1 MTTTTLAVLVPL
13 LPFLGAV
20 AGLLLG
26 RTRPR
31 LRTPPRRPAAR
42 SPPSALAVVVAVR
55 QGGDQAVDAATELT
69 PTGSVPI
76 ELALHIDGF
85 AALVAVLVG
94 LVATCV
100 QIYSTGYLRDDP
112 RYPSY
117 AALVSLFTSAML
129 LVVYSGDLMVLLVGW
144 EIMGICSYFLV
155 GHYWET
161 PEARAASLKAF
172 LVTKLGDVPF
182 LIGLFALAAD
192 AGSFRI
198 TSILGTVASG
208 GLDHPTLIALLL
220 LAGVAGKSAQ
230 FPLHTWLPDAMAG
243 PTPVSA
249 LIHAATMVAAGVYF
263 VARLLP
269 VFAAS
274 AAALVVLAVM
284 AAVTMVGSALA
295 ALAQDDIKRVLAYST
310 IGQLGYMTGALAV
323 GDRGA
328 AVFHLL
334 SHGAFK
340 ALLFLGGGRDHP
352 RRRHQ
357 LAGRHVPDER
367 PARPR
372 PRRLLDDDRGAPRAR
387 RDPALQRLLLQGGR
401 PRRRR
406 ARRHRP
412 RRGHPR
418 RRRLDRPRR
427 RPGHRPAHRRLRD
440 PPVAA
445 RLPRP
450 GSRGPRP
457 RQAAHRHE
465 RRAVGARRPLARLRP
480 RHRPRCPTGSTDATS
495 TPTLTTSVLGTGVA
509 LVGGLVTYGA
519 WRHTTAMAARVPLG
533 AVAAHPD
540 GDAGLVEA
548 EAIASHAPAY
558 GDMASAPDPADP
570 GRLLLGPLHRHAA
583 VGFHLDAVYAALFVR
598 PVQAAATLVRFLD
611 REVVDTYVRGAGA
624 APRWL
629 GAAVR
634 RAQTGNVQTYLE
646 RAARRLR
653 RPGGRRRP
661 RRHRGSVSRRD
672 RYQRVRDAVPS
683 RVHRRRPA
691 PRRRRRSAAGPARAD
706 GEAPEQAVLRHGVTV
721 TGAVLIAAI
730 VLALGFDHD
739 HPSRMQAT
747 TDISWIPALDVRI
760 HLGIDGI
767 SLPLLVLTAL
777 LTFLCALYRY
787 FKMPTGPSPKAFVAL
802 APRPRVRH
810 PRHLRRPRPA
820 AVLPRLR
827 DGAHPDVLPHRPLG
841 R

>member
-26 RTRPR
+26 RTAPGFVRP
-31 LRTPPRRPAAR
+31 LAVLPPLAALG
-42 SPPSALAVVVAVR
+42 LAVVVAVR
-55 QGGDQAVDAATELT
+55 QGGHQAVSAATELT

-76 ELALHIDGF
+76 ELALYIDGF

-100 QIYSTGYLRDDP
+100 QIYSTGYLRNDP

-161 PEARAASLKAF
+161 PEARAASIKAF

-182 LIGLFALAAD
+182 LIGLFALATD

-198 TSILGTVASG
+198 TKILGNVASG

-274 AAALVVLAVM
+274 SAALVVLAVM
-284 AAVTMVGSALA
+284 AAVTMAGSALA

-340 ALLFLGGGRDHP
+340 ALLFLGAGVIIHAAGTNSLAAMSRMKDLRARVPDAYWTMTVALLALAAIPPFSGFFTKEAVLGAAEHVATGHAEGIPGAVGWIVLVAGLVTALLTAAYAMRLWLLAFRGHGPEAPDHGRQPIVMNAVLWVLAVPSLAFGLATGPLPDWFDGRD
-352 RRRHQ
+352 
-357 LAGRHVPDER
+357 L
-367 PARPR
+367 
-372 PRRLLDDDRGAPRAR
+372 
-387 RDPALQRLLLQGGR
+387 
-401 PRRRR
+401 
-406 ARRHRP
+406 
-412 RRGHPR
+412 
-418 RRRLDRPRR
+418 
-427 RPGHRPAHRRLRD
+427 
-440 PPVAA
+440 
-445 RLPRP
+445 
-450 GSRGPRP
+450 
-457 RQAAHRHE
+457 
-465 RRAVGARRPLARLRP
+465 
-480 RHRPRCPTGSTDATS
+480 

-509 LVGGLVTYGA
+509 LVGGIITYGA
-519 WRHTTAMAARVPLG
+519 WRHTMAMAARVPMG
-533 AVAAHPD
+533 AVAAHPE

-558 GDMASAPDPADP
+558 GDVASAPDPADP

-624 APRWL
+624 LPRWL
-629 GAAVR
+629 GTAVR
-634 RAQTGNVQTYLE
+634 RAQTGNLQTYVSALLAGTVVLVV
-646 RAARRLR
+646 AA
-653 RPGGRRRP
+653 
-661 RRHRGSVSRRD
+661 
-672 RYQRVRDAVPS
+672 
-683 RVHRRRPA
+683 
-691 PRRRRRSAAGPARAD
+691 
-706 GEAPEQAVLRHGVTV
+706 
-721 TGAVLIAAI
+721 
-730 VLALGFDHD
+730 
-739 HPSRMQAT
+739 
-747 TDISWIPALDVRI
+747 
-760 HLGIDGI
+760 
-767 SLPLLVLTAL
+767 LLVATA
-777 LTFLCALYRY
+777 
-787 FKMPTGPSPKAFVAL
+787 
-802 APRPRVRH
+802 
-810 PRHLRRPRPA
+810 
-820 AVLPRLR
+820 
-827 DGAHPDVLPHRPLG
+827 GA
-841 R
+841 

>member
-13 LPFLGAV
+13 LPFLGAA

-26 RTRPR
+26 RTAPGFVRP
-31 LRTPPRRPAAR
+31 LAVLPTLTAF
-42 SPPSALAVVVAVR
+42 ALAVLVAVR
-55 QGGDQAVDAATELT
+55 QGGDAAVNAATQLT

-76 ELALHIDGF
+76 DLALHIDGF

-182 LIGLFALAAD
+182 LIGLFALATD

-198 TSILGTVASG
+198 TRILATVAEG

-274 AAALVVLAVM
+274 SAALLVLAVM
-284 AAVTMVGSALA
+284 AALTMVGSGLA

-328 AVFHLL
+328 AVFHLI

-340 ALLFLGGGRDHP
+340 ALLFLAAGVIIHAAGTNS
-352 RRRHQ
+352 
-357 LAGRHVPDER
+357 LAAMSRMSHLRARVPDAFWTMTVALLALAAIPPFSGFFSKESVLGAAEHAATGHAEPVPGAAGWTVLVAGVLTALLTAAYATR
-367 PARPR
+367 LWLLAFHGKGTEAPDHGRQPR
-372 PRRLLDDDRGAPRAR
+372 TMTVVLWVLAVPSLAFGALAYGTLPDWFDGDD
-387 RDPALQRLLLQGGR
+387 
-401 PRRRR
+401 
-406 ARRHRP
+406 
-412 RRGHPR
+412 
-418 RRRLDRPRR
+418 
-427 RPGHRPAHRRLRD
+427 
-440 PPVAA
+440 
-445 RLPRP
+445 
-450 GSRGPRP
+450 
-457 RQAAHRHE
+457 
-465 RRAVGARRPLARLRP
+465 LA
-480 RHRPRCPTGSTDATS
+480 
-495 TPTLTTSVLGTGVA
+495 PTLTTSVLGTGAA
-509 LVGGLVTYGA
+509 LIGALTMYAA
-519 WRHTTAMAARVPLG
+519 WRSAGARAAARTPLG

-540 GDAGLVEA
+540 ADAATVEA
-548 EAIASHAPAY
+548 EAIASHTPAY
-558 GDMASAPDPADP
+558 GDVASAPDPADP

-583 VGFHLDAVYAALFVR
+583 AGFHLDAAYTALFVR
-598 PVQAAATLVRFLD
+598 PVQAGASLVRFLD
-611 REVVDTYVRGAGA
+611 REVVDTYVNGAGA
-624 APRWL
+624 LPRLL
-629 GAAVR
+629 GTAVR
-634 RAQTGNVQTYLE
+634 KAQTGNVQTYVSALLAGTVVLVV
-646 RAARRLR
+646 AAL
-653 RPGGRRRP
+653 
-661 RRHRGSVSRRD
+661 V
-672 RYQRVRDAVPS
+672 VA
-683 RVHRRRPA
+683 
-691 PRRRRRSAAGPARAD
+691 
-706 GEAPEQAVLRHGVTV
+706 
-721 TGAVLIAAI
+721 TGA
-730 VLALGFDHD
+730 
-739 HPSRMQAT
+739 
-747 TDISWIPALDVRI
+747 
-760 HLGIDGI
+760 
-767 SLPLLVLTAL
+767 
-777 LTFLCALYRY
+777 
-787 FKMPTGPSPKAFVAL
+787 
-802 APRPRVRH
+802 
-810 PRHLRRPRPA
+810 
-820 AVLPRLR
+820 
-827 DGAHPDVLPHRPLG
+827 
-841 R
+841 

>member
-26 RTRPR
+26 RTAPGFVRP
-31 LRTPPRRPAAR
+31 LAVLPPLAALG
-42 SPPSALAVVVAVR
+42 LAVVVAVR
-55 QGGDQAVDAATELT
+55 QGGDQAVSAATELT

-76 ELALHIDGF
+76 ELALYIDGF

-100 QIYSTGYLRDDP
+100 QVYSTGYLRDDP

-161 PEARAASLKAF
+161 PEARAASIKAF

-192 AGSFRI
+192 TGSFRI
-198 TSILGTVASG
+198 TKILGNVASG

-274 AAALVVLAVM
+274 SAALVVLAVM
-284 AAVTMVGSALA
+284 AAVTMAGSALA

-340 ALLFLGGGRDHP
+340 ALLFLGAGVIIHAAGTNSLAAMSRMKDLRARVPDAYWTMTVALLALAAIPPFSGFFTKEAVLGAAEHVATGHAEGIPGAVGWIVLVAGLVTALLTAAYAMRLWLLAFRGHGPEAPDHGRQPIVMNAVLWVLAVPSLAFGLATGPLPDWFDGRD
-352 RRRHQ
+352 
-357 LAGRHVPDER
+357 L
-367 PARPR
+367 
-372 PRRLLDDDRGAPRAR
+372 
-387 RDPALQRLLLQGGR
+387 
-401 PRRRR
+401 
-406 ARRHRP
+406 
-412 RRGHPR
+412 
-418 RRRLDRPRR
+418 
-427 RPGHRPAHRRLRD
+427 
-440 PPVAA
+440 
-445 RLPRP
+445 
-450 GSRGPRP
+450 
-457 RQAAHRHE
+457 
-465 RRAVGARRPLARLRP
+465 
-480 RHRPRCPTGSTDATS
+480 

-509 LVGGLVTYGA
+509 LVGGIVTYGA
-519 WRHTTAMAARVPLG
+519 WRHTMAMAARVPMG
-533 AVAAHPD
+533 AVAAHPQ

-558 GDMASAPDPADP
+558 GNVASAPDPADP

-624 APRWL
+624 LPRWL
-629 GAAVR
+629 GTAVR
-634 RAQTGNVQTYLE
+634 RAQTGNLQTYVSALLAGTVVLVV
-646 RAARRLR
+646 AA
-653 RPGGRRRP
+653 
-661 RRHRGSVSRRD
+661 
-672 RYQRVRDAVPS
+672 
-683 RVHRRRPA
+683 
-691 PRRRRRSAAGPARAD
+691 
-706 GEAPEQAVLRHGVTV
+706 
-721 TGAVLIAAI
+721 
-730 VLALGFDHD
+730 
-739 HPSRMQAT
+739 
-747 TDISWIPALDVRI
+747 
-760 HLGIDGI
+760 
-767 SLPLLVLTAL
+767 LLVATA
-777 LTFLCALYRY
+777 
-787 FKMPTGPSPKAFVAL
+787 
-802 APRPRVRH
+802 
-810 PRHLRRPRPA
+810 
-820 AVLPRLR
+820 
-827 DGAHPDVLPHRPLG
+827 GA
-841 R
+841 

>member
-26 RTRPR
+26 RTAPGFVRP
-31 LRTPPRRPAAR
+31 LAVLPPLAALG
-42 SPPSALAVVVAVR
+42 LAVVVAVR
-55 QGGDQAVDAATELT
+55 QGGDQAVNAATELT

-161 PEARAASLKAF
+161 PEARAASIKAF

-192 AGSFRI
+192 TGSFRI
-198 TSILGTVASG
+198 TKILGNVASG

-274 AAALVVLAVM
+274 SAALVVLAVM
-284 AAVTMVGSALA
+284 AAVTMAGSALA

-340 ALLFLGGGRDHP
+340 ALLFLGAGVIIHAAGTNSLAAMSRMKDLRARVPDAYWTMTVALLALAAIPPFSGFFTKEAVLGAAEHVATGHAKGIPGAVGWIVLVAGLVTALLTAAYAIRLWLLAFRGHGPEAPDHGRQPIAMNAVLWVLAVPSLAFGLATGPLPDWFDGRD
-352 RRRHQ
+352 
-357 LAGRHVPDER
+357 L
-367 PARPR
+367 
-372 PRRLLDDDRGAPRAR
+372 
-387 RDPALQRLLLQGGR
+387 
-401 PRRRR
+401 
-406 ARRHRP
+406 
-412 RRGHPR
+412 
-418 RRRLDRPRR
+418 
-427 RPGHRPAHRRLRD
+427 
-440 PPVAA
+440 
-445 RLPRP
+445 
-450 GSRGPRP
+450 
-457 RQAAHRHE
+457 
-465 RRAVGARRPLARLRP
+465 
-480 RHRPRCPTGSTDATS
+480 

-509 LVGGLVTYGA
+509 LVGGIVTYGA
-519 WRHTTAMAARVPLG
+519 WRHTMAMAARVPIG
-533 AVAAHPD
+533 AVAAHPE

-558 GDMASAPDPADP
+558 GDVASAPDPADP

-583 VGFHLDAVYAALFVR
+583 VGFHVDAVYAALFVR

-624 APRWL
+624 LPRWL
-629 GAAVR
+629 GTAVR
-634 RAQTGNVQTYLE
+634 RAQTGNLQTYVSALLAGTVVLVV
-646 RAARRLR
+646 AA
-653 RPGGRRRP
+653 
-661 RRHRGSVSRRD
+661 
-672 RYQRVRDAVPS
+672 
-683 RVHRRRPA
+683 
-691 PRRRRRSAAGPARAD
+691 
-706 GEAPEQAVLRHGVTV
+706 
-721 TGAVLIAAI
+721 
-730 VLALGFDHD
+730 
-739 HPSRMQAT
+739 
-747 TDISWIPALDVRI
+747 
-760 HLGIDGI
+760 
-767 SLPLLVLTAL
+767 LLVATA
-777 LTFLCALYRY
+777 
-787 FKMPTGPSPKAFVAL
+787 
-802 APRPRVRH
+802 
-810 PRHLRRPRPA
+810 
-820 AVLPRLR
+820 
-827 DGAHPDVLPHRPLG
+827 GA
-841 R
+841 

>member
-13 LPFLGAV
+13 LPFLGAA

-26 RTRPR
+26 RRAPGFVRP
-31 LRTPPRRPAAR
+31 
-42 SPPSALAVVVAVR
+42 LAVLPTLAALVLAVLVASR
-55 QGGDQAVDAATELT
+55 QGGGRPVDAATELT

-94 LVATCV
+94 CVATCV

-117 AALVSLFTSAML
+117 AALVSLFTSAMF

-182 LIGLFALAAD
+182 LIGLLALATE

-198 TSILGTVASG
+198 TTILGAVANGS
-208 GLDHPTLIALLL
+208 LDHPTLIALLL

-269 VFAAS
+269 LFEASRAAM
-274 AAALVVLAVM
+274 VVLAVM

-334 SHGAFK
+334 THGAFK
-340 ALLFLGGGRDHP
+340 ALLFLAAGVIIHAAGTNSLAAMSRMRGLRDRVPDAYWTMSVALLALAAIPPFSGFFSKESVLGVAEHVATGHTEHAPGAAGWTVLLAGLITALLTAAYATRLWLLAFRGQGAEAPDHGRQPVVMNAVLWVLAVPSLALGGLAFRLLPDWFDGRD
-352 RRRHQ
+352 
-357 LAGRHVPDER
+357 L
-367 PARPR
+367 
-372 PRRLLDDDRGAPRAR
+372 
-387 RDPALQRLLLQGGR
+387 
-401 PRRRR
+401 
-406 ARRHRP
+406 
-412 RRGHPR
+412 
-418 RRRLDRPRR
+418 
-427 RPGHRPAHRRLRD
+427 
-440 PPVAA
+440 
-445 RLPRP
+445 
-450 GSRGPRP
+450 
-457 RQAAHRHE
+457 
-465 RRAVGARRPLARLRP
+465 
-480 RHRPRCPTGSTDATS
+480 

-509 LVGGLVTYGA
+509 LTGGIVTYAA
-519 WRHTTAMAARVPLG
+519 WRHTTALAARTPLG
-533 AVAAHPD
+533 AVAAHPE
-540 GDAGLVEA
+540 GDAALVEA
-548 EAIASHAPAY
+548 EAIATHRPAY
-558 GDMASAPDPADP
+558 GNVASAPDPADP

-598 PVQAAATLVRFLD
+598 PVQAGASLVRFLD
-611 REVVDTYVRGAGA
+611 REVVDTYVRGAA
-624 APRWL
+624 ALPRWL

-634 RAQTGNVQTYLE
+634 RAQTGNVQTY
-646 RAARRLR
+646 
-653 RPGGRRRP
+653 
-661 RRHRGSVSRRD
+661 VS
-672 RYQRVRDAVPS
+672 ALL
-683 RVHRRRPA
+683 
-691 PRRRRRSAAGPARAD
+691 AG
-706 GEAPEQAVLRHGVTV
+706 TV
-721 TGAVLIAAI
+721 
-730 VLALGFDHD
+730 VLA
-739 HPSRMQAT
+739 
-747 TDISWIPALDVRI
+747 V
-760 HLGIDGI
+760 
-767 SLPLLVLTAL
+767 
-777 LTFLCALYRY
+777 
-787 FKMPTGPSPKAFVAL
+787 
-802 APRPRVRH
+802 
-810 PRHLRRPRPA
+810 A
-820 AVLPRLR
+820 AVLVAT
-827 DGAHPDVLPHRPLG
+827 GA
-841 R
+841 